1 MLPLS
6 EKHNIRQL
14 EQLNQRG
21 GRMLTVVDLI
31 DAGTLSVEMAAAVME
46 ALAKGS
52 SLLTGARPG
61 GAGKTTVM
69 AAFLNLMPPGVAIVT
84 VDDPAIIQRGLERP
98 PQQPVCYL
106 VHEIGAGHWYG
117 YLWGRPV
124 ADFFRLTSPPCRI
137 ASCLHAD
144 TLEELTEIL
153 VGPPLHV
160 NPSDINRVGILGFMR
175 VDRSTMGPVQRRL
188 AALYIRSPY
197 AAESHRFVYHSS
209 SNSFSRESWNTGDVS
224 VNTPQIDSGTSS
236 QERAGD
242 PVRCNPFCDFIEH
255 LMKVEAR
262 SLADVRKEVLAFYR
276 DRAERLA

>member
-14 EQLNQRG
+14 EELNQRG

-69 AAFLNLMPPGVAIVT
+69 AAFLNLMPPDVAIVT
-84 VDDPAIIQRGLERP
+84 VDDPSIIQQGLERP

-124 ADFFRLTSPPCRI
+124 ADFFRLAAGPHRI

-153 VGPPLHV
+153 VGPPLRV

-175 VDRSTMGPVQRRL
+175 MDYSTRGPVKRRL
-188 AALYIRSPY
+188 ATLYLRSPFV
-197 AAESHRFVYHSS
+197 AQSNRFVYHSA
-209 SNSFSRESWNTGDVS
+209 SNSFSREPWDSDAVS
-224 VNTPQIDSGTSS
+224 VNTPQIDSGISS
-236 QERAGD
+236 QERDGD
-242 PVRCNPFCDFIEH
+242 PVRHNPFCDFIEH

-262 SLADVRKEVLAFYR
+262 SLADVREEVLAFYR
-276 DRAERLA
+276 DRAERRA